1 MALFTRFPLL
11 VILGLA
17 GPVVA
22 QEKKPQPLTPGG
34 LWRAH
39 DMQRPRPPVV
49 TPPAFKPAPPPADA
63 IVLFDGSDLAKWRRD
78 SRKDAPAGGDAPAW
92 KVVDGYFEITPKS
105 GGIRTRDTFA
115 GDGHLHLEWATPKE
129 VVGKGQGR
137 GNSGVFLG
145 GFPEIQVLDSWQNE
159 TYADGQAAALY
170 GNYPPIVN
178 ACRPPGE
185 WQSYDIFFER
195 ARPAVEGRPARK
207 ARLTVLHNGVLV
219 QYRREFDSNVQAGDL
234 SLQDHNNPV
243 RYRNIWL
250 RPLGGAAGAK
260 AKSAT
265 APVREVKIHTMTAQ
279 MRYDLEEFTVRPG
292 EPVRLVFENGD
303 DLPHNL
309 VFCQPGTDTAAMA
322 LKQMEK
328 PEQALKRNWLPDDPR
343 IWLHSGMLNPHQRE
357 ELRFTAPDKPG
368 DYPYVCTFPGH
379 ALTMRGVL
387 KVMPLGGGLE
397 DLRYALYLGAWRKLP
412 DFAKLQPHRE
422 GRLED
427 NLVQLKLDD
436 YKNEFG
442 VVYTGRL
449 QAPRTG
455 SYRFYLAGDDGVRLL
470 LDGRTVLEHDGIH
483 PAEIREAA
491 VKLEAGPHRFRLEY
505 FQAQGQ
511 TGVFA
516 AWKGANFDITPL
528 SRWRPAG
535 WEKGAPA
542 KKKTDFEPIPL
553 VARDEPVLYR
563 NFIAGAGNRGIG
575 VGYPG
580 GINLA
585 WDAEHMN
592 LAVLWRGAFLDAA
605 RHWNS
610 RGGGHQSPM
619 GYDVVQPA
627 PGVPLARLDAPAAA
641 WPESTTGYV
650 WKGYRLDARRQPVF
664 AYHWNGLQV
673 REHYETEGQG
683 TQPGGKLRR
692 VLELDAEPAAGTL
705 LRLAVGRIK
714 AGDDGLFL
722 VEAGKA
728 QVPERQ
734 FENRL
739 WIRAPG
745 AQVQGNELRLPVATR
760 RVTVEYAWTD
770 ESAPARP

>member
-1 MALFTRFPLL
+1 MVSTYRLL
-11 VILGLA
+11 PTLVLCAAGLA
-17 GPVVA
+17 LA
-22 QEKKPQPLTPGG
+22 QEKKLQPFTPGG

-39 DMQRPRPPVV
+39 DLQRPKPPVV
-49 TPPAFKPAPPPADA
+49 TPPALKPAPPPADA
-63 IVLFDGSDLAKWRRD
+63 IVLFDGKDLSKWRGEP
-78 SRKDAPAGGDAPAW
+78 RKDAPEGGTAPRW
-92 KVVDGYFEITPKS
+92 KVADGYLEITPKS
-105 GGIRTRDTFA
+105 GGLRTREKFA

-145 GFPEIQVLDSWQNE
+145 GFPEVQVLDSWQND
-159 TYADGQAAALY
+159 TYADGQAAAFY
-170 GNYPPIVN
+170 GHYPPTAN
-178 ACRPPGE
+178 ASRPPGE

-195 ARPAVEGRPARK
+195 ARPATQDRPARK
-207 ARLTVLHNGVLV
+207 ARITVLHNGVLV
-219 QYRREFDSNVQAGDL
+219 QYQREFDSLAQEGDL
-234 SLQDHNNPV
+234 FLQDHSNPV
-243 RYRNIWL
+243 RFRNIWL
-250 RPLGGAAGAK
+250 RPLRAAGDAK
-260 AKSAT
+260 APESAKT
-265 APVREVKIHTMTAQ
+265 RESASVQSVKIRTMTAQ
-279 MRYDLEEFTVRPG
+279 MRYDLESFTVRPG
-292 EPVRLVFENGD
+292 ASVRLEFENGD

-328 PEQALKRNWLPDDPR
+328 PEEALQRNWLPDDPR
-343 IWLHSGMLNPHQRE
+343 IWLHSAMLNPHQSE
-357 ELRFTAPDKPG
+357 ELRFTAPAKPG

-379 ALTMRGVL
+379 ALTMRGVM
-387 KVMPLGGGLE
+387 KVLPLGGGLQ
-397 DLRYALYLGAWRKLP
+397 DLHYALYLGAWQKLP
-412 DFAKLQPHRE
+412 DFSKLKPHRE

-442 VVYTGRL
+442 VVYTGKL

-455 SYRFYLAGDDGVRLL
+455 NYRFYLGGDDGVRLL
-470 LDGRTVLEHDGIH
+470 IDGRQVVEHDGIH
-483 PAEIREAA
+483 PVEIREGS
-491 VKLEAGPHRFRLEY
+491 VKLEAGPHAFRLEY

-516 AWKGANFDITPL
+516 AWKGATFDITPL
-528 SRWRPAG
+528 SLWKPKD

-542 KKKTDFEPIPL
+542 KKKADFEPIPL
-553 VARDEPVLYR
+553 VVKDEPIVYR
-563 NFIAGAGNRGIG
+563 NFIAGAGNRGLG

-580 GINLA
+580 GFNLA
-585 WDAEHMN
+585 WDAETMN
-592 LAVLWRGAFLDAA
+592 LAVLWRGAFLDAS

-610 RGGGHQSPM
+610 RGGGHQPPL

-627 PGVPLARLDAPAAA
+627 PGVPLARLATPDAA
-641 WPESTTGYV
+641 WPEAVEGYV
-650 WKGYRLDARRQPVF
+650 WQGYRLDARRQPVLT
-664 AYHWNGLQV
+664 YTWNGLRI

-683 TQPGGKLRR
+683 TRPDGRLRR
-692 VLELDAEPAAGTL
+692 VLELDAEAPAGTV
-705 LRLAVGRIK
+705 LRLAVGRLE
-714 AGDDGLFL
+714 AAADGRFL

-745 AQVQGNELRLPVATR
+745 AQVQGNELRLPVAGR
-760 RVTVEYAWTD
+760 RITIEYAWTN
-770 ESAPARP
+770 